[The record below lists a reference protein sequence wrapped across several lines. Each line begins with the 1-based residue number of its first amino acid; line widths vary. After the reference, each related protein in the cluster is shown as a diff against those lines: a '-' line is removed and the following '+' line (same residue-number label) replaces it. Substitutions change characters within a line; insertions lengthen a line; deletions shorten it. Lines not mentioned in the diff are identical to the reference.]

1 MKTTE
6 FPHRK
11 IWRITY
17 PVLISLLMEHLIGMT
32 DTAFMGHV
40 GEVELGA
47 SAIAGIYYMVLYMLG
62 FGFSVGAE
70 ILMGRRNGEGQY
82 RSIGN
87 IFFQGS
93 AILMMIAAAV
103 TLLSYTVSPVLLRNI
118 LSSPAIYGATMDY
131 INLRIWGL
139 FFSLIACMF
148 RAFYM
153 ATTRTSILTL
163 NGIVMVLSN
172 VVLNYIFVFGKL
184 GLPAMGIAGAAIDC
198 RGVYLRRLLRT
209 LYPPADGL
217 QTLRHVPFHAPLA
230 ADTATDIPC
239 FGLDDR
245 TVFHLVGYVA
255 LLLPCHRAPRR
266 TAARRI
272 EHRTE
277 RIGILLHVRIGF
289 RFDRNGHRQ
298 QSDGQRQTAGG
309 HARLLPHHADVR
321 GGHPA
326 AVPARHGL
334 PGAHHA
340 HLHRQCRPDSRRR
353 TLHARHAAHLH
364 PQRAG
369 LRPLPRRIGN
379 RQYAPGIPDGAR
391 LNDVIYICIIA
402 VRLRSDIALCWTS
415 DAVYALGL
423 LVLSYLYLK
432 RADWQSKRI

>member
-139 FFSLIACMF
+139 FFSLHRLHVPCFLHGHHTHLHPHAERYRNGTQQRGAQLHI
-148 RAFYM
+148 RLRE
-153 ATTRTSILTL
+153 TR
-163 NGIVMVLSN
+163 
-172 VVLNYIFVFGKL
+172 
-184 GLPAMGIAGAAIDC
+184 PARHGDCRSSHRLDC

-326 AVPARHGL
+326 AVPAS
-334 PGAHHA
+334 PW
-340 HLHRQCRPDSRRR
+340 PSRRSSCASSP
-353 TLHARHAAHLH
+353 TM
-364 PQRAG
+364 P
-369 LRPLPRRIGN
+369 
-379 RQYAPGIPDGAR
+379 
-391 LNDVIYICIIA
+391 
-402 VRLRSDIALCWTS
+402 T
-415 DAVYALGL
+415 
-423 LVLSYLYLK
+423 
-432 RADWQSKRI
+432 